1 MSENPTL
8 SPFLQFALELAGT
21 AAQEIIP
28 RFQNTAVRAKADG
41 SPVTEADTE
50 AERVMRELI
59 RARYPDHGILGEEQ
73 DDVNPDAEFCWVLDP
88 IDGTSAFAL
97 GLPTFGTL
105 VALLKN
111 GHPLL
116 GVINMPGLKETVY
129 AEMGS
134 GCWYLN
140 RLGDLE
146 QVRVRQGANTV
157 EDAFISTTGV
167 YNTDIDPKGEAAP
180 PQFTAL
186 LRRSG
191 RIRFVGDCVQH
202 AWVARGLLDAA
213 VDPKMNPWDNAALI
227 PCVLEAGGMVSD
239 IQGRTDNLVDAPNLV
254 TSANQA
260 LHDDIL
266 AVLNGTST
274 TPGA

>member
-1 MSENPTL
+1 MSETPTL

-28 RFQNTAVRAKADG
+28 RFQNTAVRSKADG

-73 DDVNPDAEFCWVLDP
+73 DDVNPGAEYCWVLDP

-105 VALLKN
+105 VALLKG

-146 QVRVRQGANTV
+146 QVRVREGAKTV
-157 EDAFISTTGV
+157 EEAFISTTGV
-167 YNTDIDPKGEAAP
+167 YNTDIDPRNESVP
-180 PQFTAL
+180 PNFSDL

-191 RIRFVGDCVQH
+191 RFRFVGDCVQH

-239 IQGRTDNLVDAPNLV
+239 IRGRTDNLVHAPNLV

-260 LHDDIL
+260 LHDNLL
-266 AVLNGTST
+266 AVLNGTPT
-274 TPGA
+274 AAGA